1 MNQHQ
6 SEALTLRT
14 YPYAESHKIVVFL
27 TRTFG
32 KLRGIAHGAKKP
44 KSRFGASLETL
55 TRLQVTFRRKEH
67 QELAVIQN
75 CEVIQVCPA
84 YELSWEGNVYLGYFA
99 ELLQEF
105 SREQEESENLF
116 RLAVAVLDVI
126 GQTQIEV
133 LARYLEF
140 WLLRLEGVLPRLEE
154 KLPAELALKTLEMLK
169 HHPSG
174 LGAVTLTEAE
184 LKRLAS
190 LSRKLIEYNLEKTL
204 KSWKLLRDLL

>member
-27 TRTFG
+27 TRSFG

-44 KSRFGASLETL
+44 KSPFGASLETL
-55 TRLQVTFRRKEH
+55 TRVQVTFRRKEH

-75 CEVIQVCPA
+75 CDVIQVCPA
-84 YELSWEGNVYLGYFA
+84 YELSWEGNVHLGYFA

-116 RLAVAVLDVI
+116 RLAVAMLDVI
-126 GQTQIEV
+126 GKTRIEV
-133 LARYLEF
+133 LARYFEF
-140 WLLRLEGVLPRLEE
+140 WLLRLEGVLPRFEE
-154 KLPAELALKTLEMLK
+154 KLPSELALKAVEMLK

-174 LGAVTLTEAE
+174 LGSVTLTETE

-190 LSRKLIEYNLEKTL
+190 LSWKLIEYHLEKRPR
-204 KSWKLLRDLL
+204 SWKLLRGLV

>member
-1 MNQHQ
+1 MNQYQ

-27 TRTFG
+27 TRSFG

-44 KSRFGASLETL
+44 KSHFGASLEIL

-67 QELAVIQN
+67 QELALIQS

-84 YELSWEGNVYLGYFA
+84 YTLSWEENVHLGYFA

-105 SREQEESENLF
+105 SQEQEESENLF
-116 RLAVAVLDVI
+116 RLALAVLDVMGKI
-126 GQTQIEV
+126 RIEV

-140 WLLRLEGVLPRLEE
+140 WLLRLEGVMPRLEE
-154 KLPAELALKTLEMLK
+154 KLPAGLALKTLEMLK

-190 LSRKLIEYNLEKTL
+190 LSWKLIEYQLEKTL
-204 KSWKLLRDLL
+204 KSSKLLRDLL